1 MYVCVCHGISDR
13 RLREAVQRGARSFE
27 ELQAQTGVS
36 TCCGACEPMARAMVE
51 QPEAPDRQSTE
62 LSN

>member
-1 MYVCVCHGISDR
+1 VFICVCHGISDR

-51 QPEAPDRQSTE
+51 PPDAAEQARAE